1 MARHAR
7 PRPASRR
14 GGAIPAVDEFMLGIT
29 MRNLIKLIK
38 LIVLATLAFLLAA
51 GTVLVMKIRP
61 ALCVQACQPLTPRC
75 GGWPGN
81 RGSASRT

>member
-1 MARHAR
+1 VR
-7 PRPASRR
+7 
-14 GGAIPAVDEFMLGIT
+14 GAIPAVDEFMIT
-29 MRNLIKLIK
+29 MRKLIK
-38 LIVLATLAFLLAA
+38 LAKLIAFATLAFVLAA

-81 RGSASRT
+81 NRVWSVYFCADRAEKSD

>member
-1 MARHAR
+1 VR
-7 PRPASRR
+7 
-14 GGAIPAVDEFMLGIT
+14 GAIPAVDELMIT
-29 MRNLIKLIK
+29 MRKLIK
-38 LIVLATLAFLLAA
+38 LAKLIAFATLAFVLAA

-81 RGSASRT
+81 TIWRVYFCEDGVRAR